1 MKHLVRPNV
10 TTSLVLNNNMSSI
23 ANHLSAG
30 SFMLQIKKY
39 LFFRLHEHIKMDAP
53 LFPKGSDDPDMTIIC
68 DTGRI
73 LVYFYFADLSNAN
86 EVGHKEQYLAA
97 MMKNPDVL
105 FGVITDKQKYLIYEI
120 DVNNGQL
127 KCKGHFSLAQMCHYF
142 NSFWIDLDVF
152 PPLEVND
159 YSYTKSGG
167 AADIIV
173 DKLDAAYLF
182 GSQTAVASGVVHPI
196 LLTYDMLTT
205 LLGFQPNSNGD
216 FELNGFVVNNISG
229 EFFHKGKRLNYLSQ
243 LQQCC
248 RREMGELTIDE
259 TLLPNYI
266 I

>member
-1 MKHLVRPNV
+1 
-10 TTSLVLNNNMSSI
+10 
-23 ANHLSAG
+23 
-30 SFMLQIKKY
+30 MLQIKKY
-39 LFFRLHEHIKMDAP
+39 LFFRLHEHIKMDTP
-53 LFPKGSDDPDMTIIC
+53 LIPKGSTDPDMTIIC

-73 LVYFYFADLSNAN
+73 LIYFYFADLSNAK
-86 EVGHKEQYLAA
+86 EVAHKEQYLAA

-120 DVNNGQL
+120 DINTQL
-127 KCKGHFSLAQMCHYF
+127 QCKGHFSLIQMCHYF

-152 PPLEVND
+152 PPLEEND

-167 AADIIV
+167 ATDIIV

-182 GSQTAVASGVVHPI
+182 GSQTAVASGVAHPI
-196 LLTYDMLTT
+196 LLTYEMLTL
-205 LLGFQPNSNGD
+205 LLGFQPNSSGD
-216 FELNGFVVNNISG
+216 LELNGFVVNNNSG
-229 EFFHKGKRLNYLSQ
+229 EFFHNGKRLIYLSQ

-248 RREMGELTIDE
+248 RREMGELAIDE